1 MVEHLLSALNV
12 NGVVVMKGLS
22 LFLCIFLLSVY
33 HLDAFILPN
42 RQQALFAARRA
53 PAWACSNRVFFRPDR
68 PFLYNSQLEASS
80 DNVEG
85 STSEQT
91 NTVTKTNTNTTA
103 FTHAD
108 IVWKIRPPPNT
119 RRYKKIFTR
128 LAANLI
134 RLDAIIKRV
143 DPPVLLCPK
152 GGQAVLEAYTRV
164 QKGNSS
170 TKTKLVKIGRFGIT
184 TENGPPVLSIQE
196 TVADLYGLN
205 PNVFVRTAAIIYM
218 FVEPEYR
225 QRDLGTL
232 ALQVIPLIHSI
243 QGIDFTVLVAD
254 DNGSG
259 KLVEWY
265 QQHGYML
272 APKLQEIFG
281 SPNQKFGITMIAPT
295 QSVLPKDCLIK
306 WW

>member
-1 MVEHLLSALNV
+1 MGEYHLLSIQYIYVLDGAV
-12 NGVVVMKGLS
+12 AMKGLL
-22 LFLCIFLLSVY
+22 LFLCVFLLSVY
-33 HLDAFILPN
+33 HLDAFVVHPK
-42 RQQALFAARRA
+42 RQEASVATRE
-53 PAWACSNRVFFRPDR
+53 PACSSRVFFRPDR
-68 PFLYNSQLEASS
+68 PFLCNSQLDASN
-80 DNVEG
+80 DYVEG
-85 STSEQT
+85 SDTASASTTGTT
-91 NTVTKTNTNTTA
+91 N

-119 RRYKKIFTR
+119 RRFRKIFTR

-134 RLDAIIKRV
+134 RLDCIIKRV
-143 DPPVLLCPK
+143 APPVLLCPK
-152 GGQAVLEAYTRV
+152 GGQAVLEAYSRV
-164 QKGNSS
+164 QKSNS
-170 TKTKLVKIGRFGIT
+170 KRTKLVKIGRFGIT

-196 TVADLYGLN
+196 TVHDLYGLD

-225 QRDLGTL
+225 QRELGTL
-232 ALQVIPLIHSI
+232 ALQVIPLMHSI
-243 QGIDFTVLVAD
+243 QGCDFTVLVAD

-265 QQHGYML
+265 QRHGYML
-272 APKLQEIFG
+272 APKLQDVFG

-295 QSVLPKDCLIK
+295 QSVLPKDCFIQ

>member
-1 MVEHLLSALNV
+1 MVEHLPSVLDV
-12 NGVVVMKGLS
+12 NGAVAMKGLL

-33 HLDAFILPN
+33 HLDAFVLPKN
-42 RQQALFAARRA
+42 HRREALVSTRA
-53 PAWACSNRVFFRPDR
+53 TCFDPNRVFFRPDR
-68 PFLYNSQLEASS
+68 PFLYNSQLDASH
-80 DNVEG
+80 DHVEG
-85 STSEQT
+85 SNSERT
-91 NTVTKTNTNTTA
+91 NTNKNTTA

-119 RRYKKIFTR
+119 RRVRKIFTR

-134 RLDAIIKRV
+134 RLDSIIKRV

-152 GGQAVLEAYTRV
+152 GGQCVLEAYARV
-164 QKGNSS
+164 KKDNS
-170 TKTKLVKIGRFGIT
+170 KRTKLVKIGRFGIT

-196 TVADLYGLN
+196 TVQDLYGLD
-205 PNVFVRTAAIIYM
+205 PNVMVRTAAIIYM

-225 QRDLGTL
+225 HREVGTL
-232 ALQVIPLIHSI
+232 ALQVITLMHSI
-243 QGIDFTVLVAD
+243 QGCDFTVLVAD

-272 APKLQEIFG
+272 APKLQDVFG
-281 SPNQKFGITMIAPT
+281 SPNQKYGITMIAPT
-295 QSVLPKDCLIK
+295 QSVLPKDCFIQ

>member
-1 MVEHLLSALNV
+1 MYVLVGAV
-12 NGVVVMKGLS
+12 AMKGLL
-22 LFLCIFLLSVY
+22 LFLCVFLLSVY
-33 HLDAFILPN
+33 HLDAFVLPKN
-42 RQQALFAARRA
+42 HRREVLVAARA
-53 PAWACSNRVFFRPDR
+53 QACSNRVFFRPDR
-68 PFLYNSQLEASS
+68 PFLYSSQLDASN

-85 STSEQT
+85 SKYER
-91 NTVTKTNTNTTA
+91 TNTNTTA

-108 IVWKIRPPPNT
+108 IVWKIRPPANT
-119 RRYKKIFTR
+119 RRFRKIFTR

-134 RLDAIIKRV
+134 RLDCIIKRV

-164 QKGNSS
+164 RKSNSS

-196 TVADLYGLN
+196 TVHDLYGLD

-225 QRDLGTL
+225 KRELGTL
-232 ALQVIPLIHSI
+232 ALQVIPLMHSI
-243 QGIDFTVLVAD
+243 QGCDFTVLVAD

-272 APKLQEIFG
+272 APKLQDVFG

-295 QSVLPKDCLIK
+295 QSVRPKDCFIQ

>member
-1 MVEHLLSALNV
+1 MYVLDGAV
-12 NGVVVMKGLS
+12 AMKGFIFFLS
-22 LFLCIFLLSVY
+22 IFLLSVY
-33 HLDAFILPN
+33 HLDAFVLPKN
-42 RQQALFAARRA
+42 HRREASIATRA
-53 PAWACSNRVFFRPDR
+53 PTCSNRVFFRPDR
-68 PFLYNSQLEASS
+68 PFLYNSQLDASN

-85 STSEQT
+85 SKSERT
-91 NTVTKTNTNTTA
+91 NTESN

-134 RLDAIIKRV
+134 RLDCKIKRV

-164 QKGNSS
+164 KKENS
-170 TKTKLVKIGRFGIT
+170 KRTKLVKIGRFGIT

-196 TVADLYGLN
+196 TVADLYGLD

-218 FVEPEYR
+218 FVEPEHR
-225 QRDLGTL
+225 RRDLGTL
-232 ALQVIPLIHSI
+232 ALQVIPLMHSI
-243 QGIDFTVLVAD
+243 QGCDFTVLVAD

-272 APKLQEIFG
+272 APKLQDVFG

-295 QSVLPKDCLIK
+295 QSVLPKDCFIQ